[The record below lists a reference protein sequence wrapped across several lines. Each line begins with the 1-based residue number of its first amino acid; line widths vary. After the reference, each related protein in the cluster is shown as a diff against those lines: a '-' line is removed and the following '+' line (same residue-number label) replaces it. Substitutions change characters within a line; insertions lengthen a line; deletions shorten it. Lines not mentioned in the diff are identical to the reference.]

1 MTLLAVVP
9 RAHHDNSSRANFAP
23 LMKKLH
29 DMPIIVVSGSPAS
42 RKVMIALDSTQEAAR
57 GVPMR
62 HAFLSTLGLLLMVAG
77 WWLRRDDPTSVVA
90 ISLSG
95 IAVVAMVASR
105 RIGMR
110 LTPAAP
116 LRVTK

>member
-1 MTLLAVVP
+1 MKP
-9 RAHHDNSSRANFAP
+9 RVGRSAGLP
-23 LMKKLH
+23 G
-29 DMPIIVVSGSPAS
+29 IVDYFTYPS
-42 RKVMIALDSTQEAAR
+42 AAR